1 MNAQY
6 CAYCGALLHPNAHF
20 CSQCG
25 RAVTPPQQIPAPLQQ
40 APAPPQV
47 PAPQPPPVAAPP
59 AEPILNILPSLQRSK
74 GFLGMGRET
83 FNLIMTPARLI
94 FVSVSS
100 QEMKDAVVTANE
112 QAKREGRGF
121 LGRVA
126 AQMAWVDV
134 VCQSYRAMPLDAVLA
149 QHPGSFYILLGQ
161 VSRIRFRQANSDDET
176 RTRDEMIVDSA
187 AGKHRFELVSTT
199 RRQAREMLRQVVP
212 HAIR

>member
-6 CAYCGALLHPNAHF
+6 CAYCGALLHPNARF

-25 RAVTPPQQIPAPLQQ
+25 RAVTPPQQ
-40 APAPPQV
+40 APAPPQM
-47 PAPQPPPVAAPP
+47 PAAQPAPVAAPP
-59 AEPILNILPSLQRSK
+59 TEPILNILPSLQRSK

-83 FNLIMTPARLI
+83 FNLILTPARLV
-94 FVSVSS
+94 FVPVSS
-100 QEMKDAVVTANE
+100 QEMKDAVAAANE

-121 LGRVA
+121 LGRFA

-134 VCQSYRAMPLDAVLA
+134 ICQGYRAIPLDAVLA

-161 VSRIRFRQANSDDET
+161 VSRIRFRQASSDDET
-176 RTRDEMIVDSA
+176 RTRDEIIIDSA
-187 AGKHRFELVSTT
+187 AGKHRFELVTAS
-199 RRQAREMLRQVVP
+199 RKQAKEMLRQVVP